1 MEKLVCEYCGREKEE
16 FSFVIGASPKPD
28 WCMIEGTGK
37 IACPN
42 CYVKASDEGQKVID
56 NHIKIFNLNTKK
68 RW

>member
-1 MEKLVCEYCGREKEE
+1 
-16 FSFVIGASPKPD
+16 
-28 WCMIEGTGK
+28 MIEGTGK